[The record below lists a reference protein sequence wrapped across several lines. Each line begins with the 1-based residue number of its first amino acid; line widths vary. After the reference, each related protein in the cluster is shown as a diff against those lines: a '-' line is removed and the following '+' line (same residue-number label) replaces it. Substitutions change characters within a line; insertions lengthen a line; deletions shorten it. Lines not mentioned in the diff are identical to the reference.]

1 MMTQI
6 EAARKGVYTPELKF
20 VAKKEEI
27 SKSELL
33 ESIAEGKAVILKNSV
48 HPIRPLGIG
57 KGLRTKVNANIG
69 SSPEHMNL
77 KEELDKLDAAVRFGA
92 DTVMDLSIGSILN
105 SVRQKIIQRSPV
117 PVGTVPIYQAAYE
130 LSRNK
135 KKVEEMTLDDYL
147 KVIDSQGR
155 EGVDFITVHSGVT
168 KKAWDA
174 VKNGNRIL
182 DVVSRGG
189 SMLCL
194 WMEKNGKENFLYTGF
209 DRILETALRYD
220 MVLSL
225 GDGMRPGATAD
236 ASDEAQ
242 FEELKTLGKLAKRAR
257 EAGVQVM
264 IEGPGHVP
272 LDQVVMNMKKEKSL
286 CGGAPFYILGPLVT
300 DIALGYDH
308 IAGAVG
314 GAVAA
319 AAGADYLC
327 YVTPAEHLCLPDVE
341 DVKDGVIASRI
352 AAHAADMV
360 KFGSKFRNRDNAM
373 SVARKKLDWDAMFAL
388 ALNPEKAGE
397 RRKKSGI
404 RDKSFCTMCGEF
416 CSVKSLNELKW
427 KRKKHNFIGGTQ

>member
-1 MMTQI
+1 MTQI
-6 EAARKGVYTPELKF
+6 EAAKKGVYTPEMKI
-20 VAKKEEI
+20 VAADEEMPKK
-27 SKSELL
+27 ELL
-33 ESIAEGKAVILKNSV
+33 ENIAEGKAVILRNRFHK
-48 HPIRPLGIG
+48 IRPLGVG

-69 SSPEHMNL
+69 TSPEHMNL
-77 KEELDKLDAAVRFGA
+77 KEEMDKLDAAVKYGS
-92 DTVMDLSIGSILN
+92 DTIMDLSIGGILN
-105 SVRQKIIQRSPV
+105 VVRKKVLQRSSI
-117 PVGTVPIYQAAYE
+117 PVGTVPLYQAAFE
-130 LSRNK
+130 LSK
-135 KKVEEMTLDDYL
+135 AGKKVFEMTIDDYL
-147 KVIDSQGR
+147 KVIEEQGKQ
-155 EGVDFITVHSGVT
+155 GVDFITVHSGVT
-168 KKAWDA
+168 LKAWKA
-174 VKNGNRIL
+174 VKKRTRIL

-194 WMEKNGKENFLYTGF
+194 WMEKNRKENFLYTEF
-209 DRILETALRYD
+209 DKILDVAYRYD

-257 EAGVQVM
+257 DANVQVM

-272 LDQVVMNMKKEKSL
+272 LDQVVMNMKKEKQL
-286 CGGAPFYILGPLVT
+286 CDGAPFYILGPLVT

-360 KFGSKFRNRDNAM
+360 KYGKRFRNRDNAM
-373 SVARKKLDWDAMFAL
+373 SIARKKLDWEAMFLL
-388 ALNPEKAGE
+388 ALNPEKAKE
-397 RRKKSGI
+397 RRKRSGI
-404 RDKSFCTMCGEF
+404 KHKDFCTMCGEF
-416 CSVKSLNELKW
+416 CSVKSLNDLKW
-427 KRKKHNFIGGTQ
+427 